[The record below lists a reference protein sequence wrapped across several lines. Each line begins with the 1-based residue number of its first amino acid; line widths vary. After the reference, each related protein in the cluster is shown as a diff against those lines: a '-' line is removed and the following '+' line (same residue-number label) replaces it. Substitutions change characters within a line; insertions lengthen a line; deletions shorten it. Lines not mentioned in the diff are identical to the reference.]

1 MITAKKVYDFNTEKV
16 KSQLVT
22 AFKRRKNEST
32 IADLIATT
40 GLPKYQVQE
49 VNKIIL
55 DEYRGQLKATE
66 SGELLYYFP
75 SGMHSRIRGFV
86 PTAKRVF
93 KGILRAIGKVLAFL
107 FKIWIMVMLVGYF
120 VLFLLIL
127 IGAIVLSIAA
137 SGRSNQRSRSSRGG
151 GGAFFLVL
159 QLLQFFLRIFFW
171 VNIVKS
177 MDPNYKQ
184 KPKGRPFYKSI
195 FAYVFGEGDTDA
207 EWDSSEKIA
216 VISYIRANKGV
227 ITTEELMVLT
237 GKNYD
242 AAQQVVN
249 HYLLEF
255 EGEPMVSDAGTVYF
269 FFPELLRS
277 RAKELLSAQAANPAD
292 ARYRELI
299 PFTTNKGATNAI
311 ITFFNIFNLG
321 FGSYFFFFSLIGP
334 AAAATIDFGGL
345 YTGLLDFLRG
355 NEVILQPYLP
365 VLVILGIIPLS
376 FSVLFFLIPLLRTV
390 PRVRQNR
397 SIKEDNLRKRIYSYV
412 FDNPLMINPG
422 QITPRGE
429 LDSPKNP
436 QRFIQKQIDELAAVK
451 QAEIEENEN
460 NVLFYNFKEIKREQ
474 DDIAAVRN
482 AVDLK
487 KYEVGETVFD
497 SGE

>member
-1 MITAKKVYDFNTEKV
+1 MITAKKVYDYNTDKV
-16 KSQLVT
+16 KSRLVT

-32 IADLIATT
+32 VADLIAAT
-40 GLPKYQVQE
+40 GIPKYQVQE
-49 VNKIIL
+49 VNKLIL

-75 SGMHSRIRGFV
+75 YGMHSRIRGFV
-86 PTAKRVF
+86 PTAGRLF
-93 KGILRAIGKVLAFL
+93 KSVLRAIGKVLTFL
-107 FKIWIMVMLVGYF
+107 FKVWIMVMLVGYF

-159 QLLQFFLRIFFW
+159 RLLEFFLRIFFW
-171 VNIVKS
+171 VNITRS
-177 MDPNYKQ
+177 MDPNYRQ

-195 FAYVFGEGDTDA
+195 FAYVFGEGDSRA
-207 EWDSSEKIA
+207 EWDSAEKIS
-216 VISYIRANKGV
+216 VISYIRANKGI
-227 ITTEELMVLT
+227 ITTDELMVLT

-242 AAQQVVN
+242 SAQQVIN

-277 RAKELLSAQAANPAD
+277 RAKELLNAPAVSLAD
-292 ARYRELI
+292 VRYRELV
-299 PFTTNKGATNAI
+299 PFTTNKGATNAV

-334 AAAATIDFGGL
+334 AAAAAIDFAGL
-345 YTGLLDFLRG
+345 YTGLLDVLRT
-355 NEVILQPYLP
+355 NEIILQPYFP
-365 VLVILGIIPLS
+365 VFIILGIIPLS
-376 FSVLFFLIPLLRTV
+376 FSVLFFLIPLLRTI

-397 SIKEDNLRKRIYSYV
+397 NIKEENLRKRIYSYV
-412 FDNPLMINPG
+412 FDNPLLINPG
-422 QITPRGE
+422 QITPHSE
-429 LDSPKNP
+429 VDSPKNP
-436 QRFIQKQIDELAAVK
+436 QGFIQKQIDELAAVK

-460 NVLFYNFKEIKREQ
+460 NVVFYNFKELKREQ
-474 DDIAAVRN
+474 DDIAVVRN
-482 AVDLK
+482 SIDLK